1 LAPPS
6 VGRSRSLFNRSEKL
20 AHGVSYPLSYRWG
33 VASKG
38 YLP

>member
-20 AHGVSYPLSYRWG
+20 AHGVS
-33 VASKG
+33 
-38 YLP
+38 

>member
-20 AHGVSYPLSYRWG
+20 AHGVNPVCKFSR
-33 VASKG
+33 
-38 YLP
+38 

>member
-20 AHGVSYPLSYRWG
+20 AHGVSYPPTASLDRRYRPL
-33 VASKG
+33 V
-38 YLP
+38 

>member
-20 AHGVSYPLSYRWG
+20 AHGVN
-33 VASKG
+33 
-38 YLP
+38 